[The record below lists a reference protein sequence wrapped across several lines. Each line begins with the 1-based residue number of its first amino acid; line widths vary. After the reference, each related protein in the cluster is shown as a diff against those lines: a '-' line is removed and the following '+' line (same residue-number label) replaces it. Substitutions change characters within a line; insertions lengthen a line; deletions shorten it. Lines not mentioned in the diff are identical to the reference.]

1 MSQAQGLVEDLMD
14 FKSAFPKGDSIR
26 AATVDNCASKLK
38 KYMVLVSVMSYTST
52 CATIAR

>member
-38 KYMVLVSVMSYTST
+38 KNIWYRL
-52 CATIAR
+52 